1 MREMFDGMMVTDYL
15 CVCGVF
21 MAASESGLIGGWSW
35 VSLCVCGVLMAASDI
50 CLMEG

>member
-1 MREMFDGMMVTDYL
+1 
-15 CVCGVF
+15 

-35 VSLCVCGVLMAASDI
+35 VSLCVCGVCGVLMAASEI